1 MGDLKFGWRYWLVQA
16 LTCSRFFL
24 AWFFVFIVI
33 ICLAHFQTMPNSWF
47 IVSLIVLILATLTD
61 LDGSLARYFK
71 VTTSLGAFLD
81 PLMDKCLY
89 AAVLL
94 PFPVFAYR
102 EKDYLQLAIL
112 IILVLLYLQRDHMVT
127 TLRGIGSLHN
137 VSAKAHWSGKV
148 RSIFSYPMIW
158 IIYSYFQAPPDYSWL
173 RPPLSLIL
181 TIEVVGIFLTLLS
194 ILQYTRKY
202 HSAILLAGAKFD

>member
-1 MGDLKFGWRYWLVQA
+1 MGDSKFGWRYWLVQI
-16 LTCSRFFL
+16 LTCSRLLL

-33 ICLAHFQTMPNSWF
+33 ICLTHFQTMPKLWF
-47 IVSLIVLILATLTD
+47 FISLAVLILATLTD
-61 LDGSLARYFK
+61 LDGWFARRFR

-94 PFPVFAYR
+94 PLPVFAYR
-102 EKDYLQLAIL
+102 EKDFLHLTVL
-112 IILVLLYLQRDHMVT
+112 LILVILYLQRDHMVT
-127 TLRGIGSLHN
+127 TLRGLGSLHN

-148 RSIFSYPMIW
+148 RSVFSYPMIW
-158 IIYSYFQAPPDYSWL
+158 VIYYYFQAPPEYTWL
-173 RPPLSLIL
+173 RPSLSVIM

-202 HSAILLAGAKFD
+202 QSAILLAGAKFE